1 MLNDCIREVKYN
13 ETNLQNRKEITTI
26 KTFRVKPKLY
36 SNEKAYLDFFLLSK
50 NENKWTEQS
59 TCKFFFKERS
69 ELIS

>member
-50 NENKWTEQS
+50 NENK
-59 TCKFFFKERS
+59 
-69 ELIS
+69 